1 MSTSIITSRA
11 VSLPNPHGYAPG
23 LPFDFVV
30 TYPAGYD
37 LANAWQKISF
47 SATSDGDPLFTITED
62 SSEISVS
69 GQVLSINI
77 DPATA
82 NEIAEG
88 DDFSTVWGA
97 SHQLFFA
104 VEVGPTSTP
113 TVGDYR
119 IQGKAERLPVRGP
132 FAETGRNSPYTLTLG
147 TDAIT
152 VSVAGQGAKGDDGDP
167 GPGLPAGGTV
177 GQIPTKASSTDYDVE
192 WSNAGAGDMVAA
204 NNLSELTD
212 AAAART
218 NLGLGTAATFD
229 TGDFATAAQGTTADT
244 AIQPA
249 DISGLTGGTT
259 GQIATKTS
267 GDDYDLTWSDDL
279 TVPGLLT
286 ADHIHGNIAG
296 TLYIHVKNTSGGTL
310 TKGTPVYVT
319 GHVGVSD
326 RAEVQAADQSNAA
339 KMPAIALLA
348 QDLLNNGEGDAVIVG
363 EIRTFDTVTPGW
375 AINDELF
382 VGTSG
387 LTSTRPTS
395 GAVQPIATVGRL
407 HASTGVLVINCQG
420 QRSPDETF
428 ATAAQGAKADTAQQP
443 PAEGAFV
450 DGDKTKL
457 DGIEAG
463 ADVTDT
469 ANVTAAGALMDSE
482 VTNLAAVKAFDPTAY
497 ATASQGAKA
506 DSAIQPGDIDT
517 LAEVNA
523 IITDA
528 TLIDTTD
535 SRLSD
540 SRTCD
545 NTFDDAAT
553 ARTNLGVDPAGTDN
567 STDVTL
573 AGTLD
578 YLSLAGQ
585 EITLGSVDL
594 TTDITG
600 TLPEANGGTGVTSLG
615 SLDAAS
621 LGAGASTDGQVLTS
635 DGAGGAAWEGTA
647 TEIGIACSDETT
659 DLSAATGVA
668 TFRMP
673 YAMTLT
679 DVRASVTTAPV
690 GSTLIVDINESGS
703 TILGTK
709 LSIDASEKTSETA
722 ATPAVISDSAL
733 ADDAEITIDI
743 DQVGSTTAGAGLK
756 IWLIG
761 TRA

>member
-30 TYPAGYD
+30 TYPEGYD

-88 DDFSTVWGA
+88 DDFATVWGA

-104 VEVGPTSTP
+104 VEVGPSSTP

-119 IQGKAERLPVRGP
+119 IQGKAERLPKRGP

-177 GQIPTKASSTDYDVE
+177 GQIPTKASATDYDVE
-192 WSNAGAGDMVAA
+192 WTNAGAGDMVAA

-218 NLGLGTAATFD
+218 NLGLGTAATSD
-229 TGDFATAAQGTTADT
+229 TGDFATAAQGATADT
-244 AIQPA
+244 AIQAA

-259 GQIATKTS
+259 GQIATKAS

-279 TVPGLLT
+279 TVAGLLT
-286 ADHIHGNIAG
+286 ANHIHGNIAG

-310 TKGTPVYVT
+310 AKGTPVYVT
-319 GHVGVSD
+319 GHVGSSD
-326 RAEVQAADQSNAA
+326 RVEVAAADQSDPA

-348 QDLLNNGEGDAVIVG
+348 EELANNGEGDGVIVG
-363 EIRTFDTVTPGW
+363 EIRSFDTDTPGY
-375 AINDELF
+375 ALNDELF
-382 VGTSG
+382 VGTG
-387 LTSTRPTS
+387 ALTDTKPTT
-395 GAVQPIATVGRL
+395 GAVQPVATVGRL
-407 HASTGVLVINCQG
+407 QASTGVLVINCQG
-420 QRSPDETF
+420 QRAPDETF
-428 ATAAQGAKADTAQQP
+428 APALGADENYVTDAEKVVIGNTSGTNTGDQDLSGYALTSSLGTAAASDTGDFEASGAVSTH
-443 PAEGAFV
+443 AEITSGVHGISAFGA
-450 DGDKTKL
+450 
-457 DGIEAG
+457 
-463 ADVTDT
+463 
-469 ANVTAAGALMDSE
+469 S
-482 VTNLAAVKAFDPTAY
+482 
-497 ATASQGAKA
+497 
-506 DSAIQPGDIDT
+506 
-517 LAEVNA
+517 
-523 IITDA
+523 
-528 TLIDTTD
+528 LIDD
-535 SRLSD
+535 A
-540 SRTCD
+540 
-545 NTFDDAAT
+545 DAAT
-553 ARTNLGVDPAGTDN
+553 ARTTLGVDAAGTDN

-573 AGTLD
+573 AGSLD
-578 YLSLAGQ
+578 YLSLSGQ

-594 TTDITG
+594 TTDVTG
-600 TLPEANGGTGVTSLG
+600 TLPAANGGTGVTALS

-621 LGAGASTDGQVLTS
+621 LGAGASSDGQVLTS
-635 DGAGGAAWEGTA
+635 DGAGGAAWEATA

-659 DLSAATGVA
+659 DLAAAIGVA

-679 DVRASVTTAPV
+679 GIRASVTTAPV
-690 GSTLIVDINESGS
+690 GSTIIVDVNESGS
-703 TILGTK
+703 TILSTK

-722 ATPAVISDSAL
+722 ATAAVISDSAL
-733 ADDAEITIDI
+733 ADDAEITVDI